1 MKMRYAITEVATNGL
16 IDWKLAADAATQP
29 RLAQL
34 AMIYIDSEMAA
45 GDYTTEITVRSDGWA
60 MEAGA
65 SAANGLTD
73 DCLAMDG
80 KPVQNAVQAYRGA
93 IDTNYVIVSFSTAYV
108 LKIMRGECRR
118 AGIEDRYEHTPSIDL
133 MRALTDVCQ
142 MPYAG
147 GKKGF
152 KQPKMTEACAHF
164 GMVCPA
170 VRDAVANARISM
182 ELFSRLVGLG
192 RLPAPKLPSAKD

>member
-1 MKMRYAITEVATNGL
+1 MRYAITEVATNGL

-34 AMIYIDSEMAA
+34 AMIYIDSEMPAA
-45 GDYTTEITVRSDGWA
+45 KYITGITVRPDGWV

-73 DCLAMDG
+73 DGLALDS
-80 KPVQNAVQAYRGA
+80 KPVLSAVQAYRGT

-164 GMVCPA
+164 GIKCPP
-170 VRDAVANARISM
+170 VRNAVANAKICLQ
-182 ELFSRLVGLG
+182 LFNRLVELG